1 MPLRETRLAG
11 RLAKTP
17 CPSCKFI
24 SVALSVTLNWK
35 MVPVDMTF
43 AVATP
48 LLGSTA
54 VIRQHGRTSGD
65 GVGDAPAFDAE
76 VVVPEADGGADGVA
90 PFGADV
96 VVLEEDGGADAP
108 PFDADVGVP
117 EPGDPT
123 VTFNVV
129 GRAELYCR
137 PWGVS
142 PTAVTV
148 RL

>member
-1 MPLRETRLAG
+1 MSPL
-11 RLAKTP
+11 
-17 CPSCKFI
+17 
-24 SVALSVTLNWK
+24 
-35 MVPVDMTF
+35 DMTF

-54 VIRQHGRTSGD
+54 VIRQHGRGGTD
-65 GVGDAPAFDAE
+65 VVPAFDADVE
-76 VVVPEADGGADGVA
+76 VPGPDGGADGAPPLDEDVEVPEPDGEAGGVPPLDEDVEVPEPDGGADGV
-90 PFGADV
+90 
-96 VVLEEDGGADAP
+96 P
-108 PFDADVGVP
+108 PFDPDVEVP
-117 EPGDPT
+117 EPDDPT

-129 GRAELYCR
+129 GCAELYAR